1 MNVNWS
7 FDTSKIDDSF
17 KISGNISN
25 LPASQ
30 VNLFLKPYLNVSVE
44 GYINRLN
51 FDFNGNNAQIFGQM
65 NLKHQNLKVNI
76 LDKNTKEKKKFL
88 SAVINLVVKT
98 NSNKFPDNVEVNV
111 KRDPTKS
118 FFNLFWRGI
127 EEGLKKTLISKK
139 IEQKEEKIKKTVEKV
154 KEIKKKVDEDKAT
167 FKKKIND
174 RFKK

>member
-1 MNVNWS
+1 LQYEEDNINENPAGKLIFSDFNLKAQNLNSNKGFQKTLVPISIQCKFMKTSPMNVNWS
-7 FDTSKIDDSF
+7 FDTARKDDFF

-76 LDKNTKEKKKFL
+76 LDKNTKEKRNF
-88 SAVINLVVKT
+88 
-98 NSNKFPDNVEVNV
+98 
-111 KRDPTKS
+111 
-118 FFNLFWRGI
+118 
-127 EEGLKKTLISKK
+127 
-139 IEQKEEKIKKTVEKV
+139 
-154 KEIKKKVDEDKAT
+154 
-167 FKKKIND
+167 
-174 RFKK
+174 